1 MILSAAAQAQERPRT
16 NAWVTDDGNL
26 LTSGEEQILVHKLSS
41 YADTTSSQIAIVTKQ
56 NLQGED
62 IATYAT
68 ELGEMWGIGQQDKDN
83 GVVILVAR
91 EEREVFIAV
100 GYGLEAV
107 LPDATASRIIRNT
120 ITPQFRQGQFF
131 QGLSLAVDQIM
142 MAAAGEFM
150 PDIMAAIPARK
161 ARRVDF
167 CGLAFFVLLL
177 VIFVNGFFRNRGG
190 GGQGPRR
197 RTSNDSI
204 LPLLLLGHAAGRG
217 GFGGGGFGGGFGGGG
232 FGGGF
237 GGGGFGG
244 GGAGGG
250 W

>member
-1 MILSAAAQAQERPRT
+1 
-16 NAWVTDDGNL
+16 
-26 LTSGEEQILVHKLSS
+26 
-41 YADTTSSQIAIVTKQ
+41 
-56 NLQGED
+56 
-62 IATYAT
+62 
-68 ELGEMWGIGQQDKDN
+68 MWGIGQQDKDN

-217 GFGGGGFGGGFGGGG
+217 GFGGGGFGGGGFGGGG
-232 FGGGF
+232 FGGGGF